1 MATPQGNLATASTR
15 NAPRRWYQLSGEG
28 RLARLW
34 VSPRIIGFGDFLL
47 GPGLASL
54 GLSLT
59 EWRMF
64 TPPKFIG
71 WPAT

>member
-1 MATPQGNLATASTR
+1 MATLQGNLATASTR
-15 NAPRRWYQLSGEG
+15 NAPRRWYQLGGEE
-28 RLARLW
+28 RLAWLL
-34 VSPRIIGFGDFLL
+34 VSPRIIGFVAFQL
-47 GPGLASL
+47 GPMLASL
-54 GLSLT
+54 GHSLT